1 MADDSIGQRDR
12 ADHLPAADRD
22 RFGWCTAVRC
32 CADGGVFSEEPP
44 LDLDHLYLL
53 RPLLWT
59 TLLGRS
65 CERAVAAIWLAG
77 CIVGG
82 RHACAVARNNFGRVV
97 AGIAGI
103 SRQSRRQTA
112 GSRAHSDANR
122 STA

>member
-1 MADDSIGQRDR
+1 IA
-12 ADHLPAADRD
+12 
-22 RFGWCTAVRC
+22 WCTAVWCSAVGRIFFE
-32 CADGGVFSEEPP
+32 DPP
-44 LDLDHLYLL
+44 LDFNHFYLL

-65 CERAVAAIWLAG
+65 CKRAVAAIWLAG
-77 CIVGG
+77 CVVGG
-82 RHACAVARNNFGRVV
+82 RHACAVARNNFGCVV